1 MVSRSH
7 AILSSLRAGAALRV
21 VEHVCVGGLAS
32 FEIDAYVECR
42 SWSAAYALMCYDFW
56 NLKLI
61 AYPDFGLFTP
71 EAMAA
76 RQALI
81 PRDEVMTIA
90 YAGLIEAR
98 VRLRRLTRDMTNAE
112 FRHFC
117 VDASRHQEL

>member
-32 FEIDAYVECR
+32 FEIGAYGECSSR
-42 SWSAAYALMCYDFW
+42 SAAYALMCYDFW

-81 PRDEVMTIA
+81 PLDEVMTIA
-90 YAGLIEAR
+90 YAGLLEAR
-98 VRLRRLTRDMTNAE
+98 ARLRRLTRDMTNAE

-117 VDASRHQEL
+117 VDASRHPGS